1 MPISQKRKGKTNLL
15 REVIFFLKSN
25 VFEGIV
31 DVFLVNGEPAYA
43 DVDNREQGCSL
54 NEYLLLVLAGKRVR
68 ITVER
73 LED

>member
-1 MPISQKRKGKTNLL
+1 MDG
-15 REVIFFLKSN
+15 N

-31 DVFLVNGEPAYA
+31 DVFLVNGESAYA
-43 DVDNREQGCSL
+43 DVDNREEGCSL
-54 NEYLLLVLAGKRVR
+54 NEYLFLVLAGKRVR

>member
-1 MPISQKRKGKTNLL
+1 M
-15 REVIFFLKSN
+15 KSN

>member
-1 MPISQKRKGKTNLL
+1 M
-15 REVIFFLKSN
+15 ESN
-25 VFEGIV
+25 VFEGV
-31 DVFLVNGEPAYA
+31 VGVFLVNGEPAYA

-54 NEYLLLVLAGKRVR
+54 NEYLFLVLEGKRVR